1 MGVPFG
7 VGHWE
12 QGSASRATRATVATR
27 RVTVQLAVHT
37 IECQQREAGDD
48 MVSDRGLEVLRVIV
62 QDYVASRE
70 PVGSKSI
77 VERHSFGVS
86 AATIRNDMALLEDE
100 ELITAPHTSSGR
112 VPTDKGY
119 RVFVDQLTDV
129 RPLTTAQRGAIEAFL
144 GQSVDLDDVLART
157 VRLLSQL
164 THQVA
169 LVQYPSL
176 TSARVRHVE
185 LVPLTETR
193 LMTVFITDSG
203 RVEQRVLDV
212 ATPIDE
218 VLVGELRAKLN
229 SALGGLGLS
238 DAAAKLVTF
247 VDGFAPERHPVV
259 RQIAASLSEQVLAN
273 KQDRLLMAGTA
284 NLART
289 EEDFSGSIYPVLEAI
304 EEQVTLLR
312 LFGEMEIEPGGVLA
326 RIGRENADYG
336 LGETSV
342 VTSGYS
348 STGGSV
354 ARLGVLGPTR
364 MDYSNNMAAVRAVA
378 RYLSRLLGTE

>member
-1 MGVPFG
+1 M
-7 VGHWE
+7 
-12 QGSASRATRATVATR
+12 
-27 RVTVQLAVHT
+27 
-37 IECQQREAGDD
+37 REAGERV
-48 MVSDRGLEVLRVIV
+48 VSERGLEVLRVIV

-86 AATIRNDMALLEDE
+86 AATIRNDMSLLEDE
-100 ELITAPHTSSGR
+100 ELIAAPHTSSGR

-119 RVFVDQLTDV
+119 RVFVDHLADV
-129 RPLTTAQRGAIEAFL
+129 RPLTSAQRHAIEVFL

-176 TSARVRHVE
+176 ATSRVRHIE
-185 LVPLTETR
+185 LVPLSDTR

-203 RVEQRVLDV
+203 RVEQRLIDV
-212 ATPIDE
+212 STPIDDE
-218 VLVGELRAKLN
+218 FLAELRSKIN
-229 SALGGLGLS
+229 SGLAGLGLT
-238 DAAAKLVTF
+238 DAAAKLEAFPTE
-247 VDGFAPERHPVV
+247 FAPDRRPLVAEVTAS
-259 RQIAASLSEQVLAN
+259 IAEQVLAN
-273 KQDRLLMAGTA
+273 RQDRLLMAGAA

-304 EEQVTLLR
+304 EEQVALLR
-312 LFGEMEIEPGGVLA
+312 LFGEMEVEPGGVSA
-326 RIGRENADYG
+326 RIGRENAGFG
-336 LGETSV
+336 LEETSV
-342 VTSGYS
+342 VSSGYS
-348 STGGSV
+348 SSGGTV

>member
-1 MGVPFG
+1 M
-7 VGHWE
+7 
-12 QGSASRATRATVATR
+12 
-27 RVTVQLAVHT
+27 
-37 IECQQREAGDD
+37 
-48 MVSDRGLEVLRVIV
+48 IV

-119 RVFVDQLTDV
+119 RVFVDQLADL
-129 RPLTTAQRGAIEAFL
+129 RPLSSAQRQAIETFL
-144 GQSVDLDDVLART
+144 GQSADLDEVLART

-164 THQVA
+164 TNQVA

-176 TSARVRHVE
+176 VTSHVRHVE
-185 LVPLTETR
+185 LVPLIPTR

-203 RVEQRVLDV
+203 RVEQRVVDIPIAIDDV
-212 ATPIDE
+212 
-218 VLVGELRAKLN
+218 VLGELRAKLN
-229 SALGGLGLS
+229 AALVGLS
-238 DAAAKLVTF
+238 MPDAAARLQTF
-247 VDGFAPERHPVV
+247 PEEFAPARRPLVAE
-259 RQIAASLSEQVLAN
+259 IARSLVEQVLAN
-273 KQDRLLMAGTA
+273 RQDKLLMAGTA

-289 EEDFSGSIYPVLEAI
+289 EDDFTGSIYPVLEAI
-304 EEQVTLLR
+304 EEQVALLR
-312 LFGEMEIEPGGVLA
+312 LFGEMEVEPGSVTA
-326 RIGRENADYG
+326 RIGRENIEAG

-342 VTSGYS
+342 VSSGYS
-348 STGGSV
+348 SPGGGV
-354 ARLGVLGPTR
+354 ARLGVLGPMR

-378 RYLSRLLGTE
+378 RYLSRLLGEDNQ

>member
-1 MGVPFG
+1 
-7 VGHWE
+7 
-12 QGSASRATRATVATR
+12 
-27 RVTVQLAVHT
+27 
-37 IECQQREAGDD
+37 
-48 MVSDRGLEVLRVIV
+48 MVSERGLEVLRVIV

-77 VERHSFGVS
+77 VERYAFGVS

-119 RVFVDQLTDV
+119 RVFVDQLADL
-129 RPLTTAQRGAIEAFL
+129 RPVSAVQRQAIEEFL

-169 LVQYPSL
+169 MVQYPSL
-176 TSARVRHVE
+176 GASRVRHIE
-185 LVPLTETR
+185 LVPLGDTR
-193 LMTVFITDSG
+193 LMIVFITDSG
-203 RVEQRVLDV
+203 RVEQRLIDLGG
-212 ATPIDE
+212 PSDE
-218 VLVGELRAKLN
+218 VFLGEVRAKLN
-229 SALGGLGLS
+229 AALVGASLT
-238 DAAAKLVTF
+238 DAATALEA
-247 VDGFAPERHPVV
+247 FAESFPPERRPLVAM
-259 RQIAASLSEQVLAN
+259 IAASLVEQVLAN
-273 KQDRLLMAGTA
+273 RQDRLLLAGTA

-289 EEDFSGSIYPVLEAI
+289 EDDFGGSIYPVLEAI
-304 EEQVTLLR
+304 EEQVTLLK
-312 LFGEMEIEPGGVLA
+312 LFAEMQVELGGVTA
-326 RIGRENADYG
+326 RIGQENAGFG

-342 VTSGYS
+342 VSSGYS
-348 STGGSV
+348 SSGGAV

-378 RYLSRLLGTE
+378 RYLSRTLGTD